1 MKVINKF
8 LAAGA
13 LCALAAPSQAQ
24 VLKEELAARVNNEP
38 ITVTEYKRAKEALNR
53 FGAAFDWHDIEQE
66 DGAADK
72 AVEISGQKHIP
83 VVQYADGSFQ
93 VEPSANDIKAKLQ
106 ELGALPA
113 EA

>member
-1 MKVINKF
+1 MSDINVY
-8 LAAGA
+8 GA
-13 LCALAAPSQAQ
+13 SWCGDC
-24 VLKEELAARVNNEP
+24 
-38 ITVTEYKRAKEALNR
+38 KRAK
-53 FGAAFDWHDIEQE
+53 E

>member
-1 MKVINKF
+1 MSDINVY
-8 LAAGA
+8 GA
-13 LCALAAPSQAQ
+13 SWCGDC
-24 VLKEELAARVNNEP
+24 
-38 ITVTEYKRAKEALNR
+38 KRAKEALNR
-53 FGAAFDWHDIEQE
+53 FGATFDWHDIEQE

-106 ELGALPA
+106 ELGTLPV